1 LAFPAGKDSLGS
13 KCQFFCVHALA
24 AFNSLMIR
32 PTFVL
37 LSALLA
43 GCTSVP
49 GLVGIQQAGKSPEV
63 NVPQFS
69 SNPAEGLPKGWAPL
83 VILKNK
89 NATEYRLVSDDKG
102 TVLHARAVRASSALM
117 HEISLDALQQSW
129 ISWEWK
135 IPHLLEAANNL
146 HRATDDS
153 PVRIVL
159 GFDGNKGDLPFADQI
174 LFETAKLLTGH
185 DFPYATLMYIWE
197 NQAPVGTIIPSQHS
211 SRIKMLVAASGS
223 DGVGHWQR
231 FDRNIVEDFKA
242 AFGEEPGRLLGVGV
256 LTDTDNTGETVE
268 AWYGDIRLQRNPPVR
283 GHESSSADTS
293 LPASPNTS
301 PRVAADRH

>member
-1 LAFPAGKDSLGS
+1 
-13 KCQFFCVHALA
+13 
-24 AFNSLMIR
+24 MIR
-32 PTFVL
+32 PIFVL
-37 LSALLA
+37 FSALIT
-43 GCTSVP
+43 GCTAVP
-49 GLVGIQQAGKSPEV
+49 GLVGISQTSTGQQV

-69 SNPAEGLPKGWAPL
+69 SNPADGLPKGWAPL
-83 VILKNK
+83 VILKTK
-89 NATEYRLVSDDKG
+89 NPTEYRLVSDEKG

-117 HEISLDALQQSW
+117 HEISFDAQDHSW

-135 IPHLLEAANNL
+135 IPHLLATANNL

-159 GFDGNKGDLPFADQI
+159 GFDGNKGELPFADQI

-211 SRIKMLVAASGS
+211 SRIKMLVAASGD
-223 DGVGHWQR
+223 DGVGHWR
-231 FDRNIVEDFKA
+231 SFDRNIVEDFKA

-283 GHESSSADTS
+283 KQGTSSANKS
-293 LPASPNTS
+293 LPVLPSKSPQ
-301 PRVAADRH
+301 VATDRH